1 MVLATYNSVLI
12 IDSCD
17 NAEMITANVPIIN
30 EPTGLETNVFRQP
43 GSADK
48 SSVNIS
54 WSPPNPLGKF
64 IFLLNPTAISYA
76 SEIVLVLY

>member
-1 MVLATYNSVLI
+1 
-12 IDSCD
+12 
-17 NAEMITANVPIIN
+17 MITANVPIIK

-76 SEIVLVLY
+76 SKKSLGFILNSMCVRHLVKTYSRHI